1 MGLPVCRVCGIIV
14 YVRGQIL
21 YFRLI
26 FPQLN
31 RWYVDFL
38 LQNDILIAKERWI
51 DMDQIKI
58 GRFISER
65 RRASGLTQAELAEKL
80 GITDRAVSKWE
91 TGRSLP
97 DAANML
103 DLCGLLKITVTDLL
117 CGEVVSMENYN
128 NELEKQL
135 IELKKQKEE
144 ADRNLLRMEIVIG
157 VISVVVLLAGAVV
170 ASYVP
175 NIPEWQRVL
184 VVVAGMIPI
193 LVAFPFL
200 LKIEQKAG
208 YYECKKCGHRYIPT
222 IKAVTMAPHAGRT
235 RKMRCPNCNEKTWQK
250 KVISLDKE

>member
-1 MGLPVCRVCGIIV
+1 MTNSE
-14 YVRGQIL
+14 
-21 YFRLI
+21 LI

-31 RWYVDFL
+31 RWYVDFFL
-38 LQNDILIAKERWI
+38 PNDILIAKERWI
-51 DMDQIKI
+51 DVDQIKI

-65 RRASGLTQAELAEKL
+65 RRAAGLTQAELAENL
-80 GITDRAVSKWE
+80 NITDRAVSKWE

-97 DAANML
+97 DSAIML
-103 DLCGLLKITVTDLL
+103 DLCELLKITVTDLL
-117 CGEVVSMENYN
+117 CGEVVSMENN
-128 NELEKQL
+128 NKELEKQF

-157 VISVVVLLAGAVV
+157 VISIIALLGGAVV
-170 ASYVP
+170 AAYAE
-175 NIPEWQRVL
+175 NLAEWQRGVICL
-184 VVVAGMIPI
+184 AGMIPL
-193 LVAFPFL
+193 LVATPFM

-222 IKAVTMAPHAGRT
+222 IKAVTMAPHMGRT